1 MYSMSVII
9 EEKDSKIR
17 ELKRETER
25 VEENKKENNKL
36 FDKAETSWKK
46 QFRIEKE
53 IAEEKVLNYK
63 QQLEEQ
69 RTKYE
74 ERICLMETDHIR

>member
-1 MYSMSVII
+1 MSVII

-25 VEENKKENNKL
+25 VEENKKESNKL

-46 QFRIEKE
+46 
-53 IAEEKVLNYK
+53 
-63 QQLEEQ
+63 
-69 RTKYE
+69 
-74 ERICLMETDHIR
+74 